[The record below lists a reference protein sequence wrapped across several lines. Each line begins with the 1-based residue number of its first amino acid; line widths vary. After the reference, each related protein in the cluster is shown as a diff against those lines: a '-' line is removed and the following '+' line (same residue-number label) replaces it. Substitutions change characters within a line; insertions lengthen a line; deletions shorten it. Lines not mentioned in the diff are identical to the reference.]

1 MKVSQYERT
10 TPHGYIES
18 SLRVLGWFVSTA
30 NGLRIVLHIL
40 IFSSQF
46 KWNVHMWYLA
56 VHMAVGKWLRWVH
69 KSHDS
74 VYFVLVPLIL
84 EVTSHVTC
92 WLMAVSC
99 CCCCPLKPWVIWAGS
114 LPGRQQ
120 TQSEQWHTKKSTN
133 QSPRTNNV
141 SSALAFGIPLNISP
155 VQNASCYLEEKIWD

>member
-1 MKVSQYERT
+1 MSEQHHTGTLKRLYECSVDSCQPQMDLALCYTYWYSR
-10 TPHGYIES
+10 
-18 SLRVLGWFVSTA
+18 A
-30 NGLRIVLHIL
+30 N
-40 IFSSQF
+40 F

-69 KSHDS
+69 KSNDS
-74 VYFVLVPLIL
+74 VYSVLVPLLL

-99 CCCCPLKPWVIWAGS
+99 RCCCCPLKPWVIWAGS

-120 TQSEQWHTKKSTN
+120 TQSEQWHTKNSTN

-155 VQNASCYLEEKIWD
+155 VQNASCYLEEKSWD